1 MPDTIFMTVGMS
13 TTSSNKG
20 SFYLKELVL
29 LESDQEAIEVHS
41 IPAVS
46 DGSFFFLMKDLQDV
60 SLPGML
66 EPFQLLNPK
75 ICSTKI

>member
-1 MPDTIFMTVGMS
+1 MPDTFFMTLGMS

-46 DGSFFFLMKDLQDV
+46 DGSFFFPHERSSRCFSSWNV
-60 SLPGML
+60 GALPT
-66 EPFQLLNPK
+66 
-75 ICSTKI
+75 I